1 MERRRSDDSGRGRDR
16 EDDRGGRGRDRE
28 DDRRGSRDD
37 DRGGRGRDD
46 DRRASSRDDDRGSR
60 GSREDDRRGGGRSS
74 GSGSAYR
81 YEARSAEDTKKRASM
96 GANDFDKIVKDHI
109 KMWKPNDGDNRIRLL
124 PPTWAKAKHYG
135 YDVFVHYGVGP
146 DRQSYL
152 DLQKMQG
159 EPDPITEERERARR
173 ERDPDEKYIKDLD
186 SKRRVG
192 VYLIDRDNEREGV
205 QFWAMPWT
213 VDRDITTV
221 SVDREG
227 GGVLPIDDPEDGYD
241 ILFTKKGQKDRTEYT
256 GIQVARRESRLGNAE
271 WLDFAV
277 DNPIPDQLLFFP
289 YDHIAKAFGAV
300 GEGREKDRGRDDDR
314 TDDRKGGRDDDAPRG
329 RDRDAR
335 GSRDDRGGA
344 KLDWDGVHAMTM
356 RELEDLVENERLSKV
371 DPREAKDEDD
381 LADWI
386 CDEMGIKKAQ
396 ERTRGRDDDRTDD
409 RKGGRDDD
417 APRRRQVD
425 DDDDAPTRR
434 KVDDDAPAR
443 RRVDDDGDD
452 KLARMRERRERDR

>member
-1 MERRRSDDSGRGRDR
+1 M
-16 EDDRGGRGRDRE
+16 
-28 DDRRGSRDD
+28 
-37 DRGGRGRDD
+37 
-46 DRRASSRDDDRGSR
+46 
-60 GSREDDRRGGGRSS
+60 
-74 GSGSAYR
+74 
-81 YEARSAEDTKKRASM
+81 KKRASM
-96 GANDFDKIVKDHI
+96 GANDFDKIVKDTV

-152 DLQKMQG
+152 DLQKMRG

-173 ERDPDEKYIKDLD
+173 ERDPDEKYVKDLD

-221 SVDREG
+221 SVDRES
-227 GGVLPIDDPEDGYD
+227 GGVLPIDDPIDGYD

-256 GIQVARRESRLGNAE
+256 GIQVARRSSALGKEE

-289 YDHIAKAFGAV
+289 YDHIAKAFGAT
-300 GEGREKDRGRDDDR
+300 GEGREKDRGRDDDPR
-314 TDDRKGGRDDDAPRG
+314 PTDRDDGSRRGSDERDDRGRRHDEPRGG
-329 RDRDAR
+329 RDRDA
-335 GSRDDRGGA
+335 GP
-344 KLDWDGVHAMTM
+344 KLDWDGIHAMTG
-356 RELEDLVENERLSKV
+356 RELEDLVENERLKI
-371 DPREAKDEDD
+371 DPREAKDDED

-386 CDEMGIKKAQ
+386 CDEMGVKKAQ
-396 ERTRGRDDDRTDD
+396 ERRRDDPPPRDVA
-409 RKGGRDDD
+409 RDDD
-417 APRRRQVD
+417 APTRRRVV

-434 KVDDDAPAR
+434 
-443 RRVDDDGDD
+443 RVDDGPED
-452 KLARMRERRERDR
+452 KLDEMRRRRERDR